1 MNDVSPRP
9 IPIPLAAAP
18 ASSRYGSGGLGPR
31 FPTRFLGMIAMIV
44 VLSGLTGTASP
55 GEGKWKFF
63 AMDTAIRDLGQ
74 LEVAKKLGYT
84 GVGWRFEPAETLTAS
99 VGKVRASGLD
109 LVAVYGGATLTK
121 DGIGF
126 RGDLGARIEAL
137 AGTGATIWLPISS
150 PDFAPSDP
158 EGDPVAVPELQRL
171 ADLAAKQGL
180 RVALYPHAGSWLER
194 IQDALRV
201 ARAVDRKNFGVTFN
215 LAHCL
220 RVGDE
225 SKIPALLDEAAPL
238 LFLVTINGADRNAP
252 GAGWDRLIRP
262 LDEGDYPLTELL
274 AELDRIGFTGPIGL
288 QAFGVKLPVPES
300 LGRSIQAWRELVPAS

>member
-1 MNDVSPRP
+1 MNEAP
-9 IPIPLAAAP
+9 IRSSASAP
-18 ASSRYGSGGLGPR
+18 VAVPFGRRGDRIGSGPALHPLCWG
-31 FPTRFLGMIAMIV
+31 V
-44 VLSGLTGTASP
+44 VALLMGLSGFSGTASS

-74 LEVAKKLGYT
+74 LDTAKKLGYA
-84 GVGWRFEPAETLTAS
+84 GVGWRFEPAETLTTS
-99 VGKVRASGLD
+99 VAKVRASGLD

-137 AGTGATIWLPISS
+137 SGTGATLWLPVNS

-158 EGDPVAVPELQRL
+158 DGDAVAVPELQRL

-194 IQDALRV
+194 VQDAVRV
-201 ARAVDRKNFGVTFN
+201 ARSVDRKNFGVTFN

-225 SKIPALLDEAAPL
+225 AKIPALLDEAAPH

-262 LDEGDYPLTELL
+262 LDEGDYPVATLL
-274 AELDRIGFTGPIGL
+274 AELDRVGYTGPIGL
-288 QAFGVKLPVPES
+288 QAFGVKLPVAES
-300 LGRSIQAWRELVPAS
+300 LDRSIKAWRAIVVKP